1 MTGILATNITSPIGL
16 TTAAN
21 FEAVRRGEV
30 SQKNL
35 AGFRGLPVNICAGCF
50 TEEQRAALRIP
61 GFSWLESLEIRSVQ
75 EALSHCDVDPASP
88 RTLFVLSTTLGNVD
102 ELSASPETDGDFRNY
117 GESAR
122 KVARHLGIVTEPVIV
137 CNACVS
143 GVTAQLLADRL
154 IASGRYD
161 HAIICGADS
170 LSPFIVAVFT
180 SFQSL
185 SPTVCRP
192 FDIERLGLNLGEAAS
207 TVILGKSSGAGT
219 WRILDGSLDNDS
231 YHVSAPDPTGDGVRR
246 VIEKVVAGRDVSDLA
261 TVCVHGTGTM
271 FNDEMESKAIAAAG
285 LSGVPVSSYK
295 AYFGHTMGA
304 CGLLE
309 TVLALYALD
318 QGVILP
324 AGGYEEIGVSGRI
337 DISPAE
343 RPTGKRTLLKIV
355 SGFGGCNGA
364 AVYGKEIPGQAR
376 NDGEGQ
382 PRYDRDW
389 QVVRR
394 LRIRSG
400 KGEMDGKDLVVE
412 LDGQEVAV
420 EGEGQE
426 MLTALYKARLGDNPR
441 YFKMD
446 PFSRL
451 TYLGVGLLLKD
462 IKVEP
467 TKVGILLFNG
477 TGSILADRKHLATFT
492 GDAGFYPSPAVCI
505 NTLPNVVVGEIASR
519 YRVKGETTFLIL
531 PEKNEAL
538 MADITAA
545 TLAAQGPFTMVTG
558 WVDCPEPDAYE
569 ADLQIITTQ

>member
-35 AGFRGLPVNICAGCF
+35 TGFRGLPVNICAGCF
-50 TEEQRAALRIP
+50 TEEQRAALRVP

-161 HAIICGADS
+161 NAIVCGADS

-261 TVCVHGTGTM
+261 TICVHGTGTM

-337 DISPAE
+337 DISPVE

-364 AVYGKEIPGQAR
+364 AVYGKEGDSRDEPW
-376 NDGEGQ
+376 NDGVK
-382 PRYDRDW
+382 
-389 QVVRR
+389 VVRR
-394 LRIRSG
+394 LRITPTRL
-400 KGEMDGKDLVVE
+400 EI
-412 LDGQEVAV
+412 DGQEVTV

-462 IKVEP
+462 MQVEP
-467 TKVGILLFNG
+467 TKLGILLFNG

-505 NTLPNVVVGEIASR
+505 NTLPNVVVGEIAAR

-531 PEKNEAL
+531 PERNEAM
-538 MADITAA
+538 MAEITAS

-558 WVDCPEPDAYE
+558 WVDCPEPDVFE
-569 ADLQIITTQ
+569 AELQVITTQ